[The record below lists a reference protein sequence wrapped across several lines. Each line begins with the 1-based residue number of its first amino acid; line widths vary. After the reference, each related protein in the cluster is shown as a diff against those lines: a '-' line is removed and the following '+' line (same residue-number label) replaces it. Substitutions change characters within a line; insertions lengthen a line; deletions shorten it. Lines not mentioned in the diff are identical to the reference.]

1 MALLDLACLTGGIV
15 NVMIPGN
22 SVTEHIRFI
31 LQQSKASVL
40 ITHNEKQLSKI
51 KSLKNELPELK
62 TVILLE
68 GNSSEEWVIN
78 FEEFVKSGKEVQR
91 EFEIGMNELATIMY
105 TSGTTGEPKGIMFSQ
120 MNIVYKRFCRAM
132 AIPEI
137 GEEDRFIAFL
147 PLYHTFGRYLE
158 MTGCVF
164 WAAEYCFL
172 ENPSVEA
179 MISNMQLVKPT
190 VFISIPKKWMQLYEY
205 ITSKVDIEVDE
216 HQKIKNEL
224 DKATGGEL
232 KWGLSAAGYL
242 PPDIFHVL
250 SKVWC

>member
-31 LQQSKASVL
+31 LQQSKATVL
-40 ITHNEKQLSKI
+40 IAHDEKQLSKI
-51 KSLKNELPELK
+51 KSIKNELPDLK
-62 TVILLE
+62 AVILLE
-68 GNSSEEWVIN
+68 GNSSEDWVISFDKFLN
-78 FEEFVKSGKEVQR
+78 SGKETSTV
-91 EFEIGMNELATIMY
+91 FERGIDDLATIMY

-137 GEEDRFIAFL
+137 GDEDRFICFL

-158 MTGCVF
+158 MMGSVF

-179 MISNMQLVKPT
+179 MISNMQIVKPT
-190 VFISIPKKWMQLYEY
+190 IFISIPKKWMQLYEY
-205 ITSKVDIEVDE
+205 ITSKVDIEIDE

-224 DKATGGEL
+224 R
-232 KWGLSAAGYL
+232 
-242 PPDIFHVL
+242 
-250 SKVWC
+250 